1 MMKEV
6 IKDADEAGITLFL
19 SVDPDGTGLTKIQLQ
34 RWYFRLGFERFPG
47 TDMQG
52 AVQKTKEVKQCQEE
66 RSFTGD
72 GSSPYLIPQI
82 KGVQI
87 CI

>member
-6 IKDADEAGITLFL
+6 IKDADETGITLFL
-19 SVDPDGTGLTKIQLQ
+19 SVDPDGTGLTKVQLQ

-52 AVQKTKEVKQCQEE
+52 ALFRKPKK
-66 RSFTGD
+66 
-72 GSSPYLIPQI
+72 
-82 KGVQI
+82 
-87 CI
+87 